1 MQDELNRIIPVPGS
15 DSSQALD
22 QARDFDNGAYE
33 TLFEVSPHGQF
44 VPRAIFVDSETS
56 VIDEVRNGMYRCLFH
71 PNDMITHHEDCSNNF
86 ARGNITIGKK
96 MIDKVMERIRK
107 AVEHTDLLQG
117 FIATHSCS
125 GGTGGG
131 LTAYIFQCLLADYDK
146 YSVIQLPIYPSP
158 QHANTIVEPY
168 NTVLHLDQA
177 VDAVKLST
185 MMDNE
190 AIGEVCHRN
199 LMHRQPTFHTMNQV
213 IALLTSSLLSPVRYP
228 GCLTAGLPELETNLV
243 PFPRIHFPVLRHA
256 PFLHFSRSTHQTS
269 SIDQLVQNVFSAA
282 GQTVKCDLNRGK
294 FMACV
299 LSFRGLVGPRLVNSA
314 LSRIK
319 ATPHLEFVDWC
330 PTGVKVN
337 LVAQP
342 PIFMAHDSHLAP
354 TDCSVTMLANSTAI
368 RSVWATVGAKFD
380 MMFSRRCFLHW
391 FLNEGLE
398 ESEMKE
404 ARETLASIEQDYR
417 EIGTSGERN
426 LNFFTSTMR
435 TPQLKRRQWRKYN
448 PTTQIPLS
456 HFSDESSDELSSTLT
471 NSLSPLMKLP
481 TAQEENTLPSKQIKN
496 RFLTS
501 TRMTIK
507 RLAVVK

>member
-1 MQDELNRIIPVPGS
+1 MDRV
-15 DSSQALD
+15 
-22 QARDFDNGAYE
+22 
-33 TLFEVSPHGQF
+33 
-44 VPRAIFVDSETS
+44 
-56 VIDEVRNGMYRCLFH
+56 
-71 PNDMITHHEDCSNNF
+71 
-86 ARGNITIGKK
+86 
-96 MIDKVMERIRK
+96 RK
-107 AVEHTDLLQG
+107 ATEHCDALQG

-131 LTAYIFQCLLADYDK
+131 LTAYIFRVLASDYEK
-146 YSVIQLPIYPSP
+146 FSVVQLPVYPAP
-158 QHANTIVEPY
+158 QHSNAIVEPY

-190 AIGEVCHRN
+190 AIGEVCRRD

-213 IALLTSSLLSPVRYP
+213 IALLTSSFISPIRYS
-228 GCLTAGLPELETNLV
+228 GCLTAGLQEMETNLV

-256 PFLHFSRSTHQTS
+256 PFMHCSHSEHRMSN
-269 SIDQLVQNVFSAA
+269 IDQLVQQVFSNT

-319 ATPHLEFVDWC
+319 VTPHYEYVDWC
-330 PTGVKVN
+330 PTGLKVN

-342 PIFMAHDSHLAP
+342 PVFVAQDAHISP

-368 RSVWATVGAKFD
+368 SSVWASVGAKFD
-380 MMFSRRCFLHW
+380 MMFSRRCFVHW

-398 ESEMKE
+398 EAELKE

-417 EIGTSGERN
+417 EISLISDRNFNFKPTRPNLASIHRRGDLTPCDIFKFPNAKGLMRGIGYESPIAAVEDFTELVEGWLALEWFSCSTKQFERLELCMNAGGEYVEKIKYS
-426 LNFFTSTMR
+426 FFC
-435 TPQLKRRQWRKYN
+435 N
-448 PTTQIPLS
+448 
-456 HFSDESSDELSSTLT
+456 E
-471 NSLSPLMKLP
+471 
-481 TAQEENTLPSKQIKN
+481 
-496 RFLTS
+496 
-501 TRMTIK
+501 
-507 RLAVVK
+507 